1 MKMNRAGF
9 VLVCLLLIMQ
19 CSYAATYYVSLAG
32 NDATGDGSSG
42 KPWRT
47 LRYAVTRVPANQGHV
62 IKLAGGTYVEAG
74 LVEVPLGVSIEGA
87 GKDVT
92 ILKAASG
99 FYYYPATP
107 AFAVDKFLIS
117 LSAGSPQNGNQSL
130 KAFTVDGDGKKLHG
144 GIYVRNRNNVL
155 IDGVKVTNTNFS
167 GIWLWDVKDTRLTNS
182 NLLNCAWGS
191 SAWVSGA
198 LDLGNA
204 ERLEIDHCVIDE
216 GKGYGIKLLG
226 PGVGTFNKLKIHD
239 CTVTVN
245 PVGLWNNGSAP
256 NISIE
261 LMNAYMTDCEI
272 YNCYVDNHIS
282 LANNETILSNGV
294 KTMRVHH
301 NTIDLAKRAGGRGYG
316 IELCIHD
323 VEVDNN
329 YFIKGTYGI
338 ANWGKKKINWNIHH
352 NVFYGIESG
361 GYPGDVL
368 RSQQSGLNNVKFYNN
383 SIEFTG
389 TRTTNLISVYG
400 GTSANVEI
408 KNNLV
413 INNNT
418 AYSYYPNQFIHL
430 EAGVSIANLQVANNF
445 LDRIAISTTAG
456 QYSGNLSGDP
466 QITKSGNRP
475 FPYYTPASGS
485 KLVDGGINVGLAFTG
500 LRPDIGASESTSSGT
515 PPANSNP
522 SVSITSPANNAS
534 MNAGASVTIAANA
547 SDSDGTI
554 SKVEFYNGSTLLG
567 TDTSSPFSFAWSN
580 VAAGNYAL
588 KAIATDDDGAST
600 TSAPVSIS
608 VLAPAT
614 PASIPGTI
622 QAEGY
627 SAMSGI
633 QLESTTDTGGGQNV
647 GWIETG
653 DWMDYPV
660 NVATA
665 GTYTVRYRVASLNGG
680 GSVQLRSGA
689 TTLATTA
696 IPATGGWQVWQ
707 TVTATVNLPAGSQTL
722 RIHAAAGGFNLNWA
736 ELNATAASG
745 MAIPGIVQAENYT
758 QQSGV
763 QKQATEDTGG
773 GENVGWIETGDWMDY
788 NVNVAAAGT
797 YLVQYRVASVNAG
810 GSIQLRSGATTLATT
825 AVPATGGWQMWQ
837 TINATVTLPAG
848 AQTLRVY
855 AATGGFNLNWAQF
868 SAITASGITLP
879 GIVQAENYTQQ
890 SGVQKQA
897 TQDTGGGENVGWID
911 TGDWMDYDVN
921 ALTAGTYTVQYRVSS
936 PSTAGKIQLKKGAT
950 ILATTSVPATG
961 GWQTWQ
967 TITATVS
974 LSAGPQTIRLQASTG
989 GFNLNWIQFAN
1000 GLITSTS
1007 ARVAD
1012 DGELATAEGFAPARI
1027 FSPNGDGLNDTW
1039 QWADS
1044 DTMTNCSVV
1053 IYDGA
1058 GRQVYQS
1065 SGEQLTWDGMS
1076 QGKSSP
1082 SGAYYYVIT
1091 CDGKKLTGSL
1101 QIVR

>member
-1 MKMNRAGF
+1 
-9 VLVCLLLIMQ
+9 MQ

-130 KAFTVDGDGKKLHG
+130 KGFTVDGDGKKLHG
-144 GIYVRNRNNVL
+144 GIYVRNRNFVL

-204 ERLEIDHCVIDE
+204 ERLEIDNCVIDE

-301 NTIDLAKRAGGRGYG
+301 NTIDMAKRAGGRGYG
-316 IELCIHD
+316 IELSIHD
-323 VEVDNN
+323 CEVDNN
-329 YFIKGTYGI
+329 YFIKGSYGI
-338 ANWGKKKINWNIHH
+338 AHWGKQKKNWNIHH
-352 NVFYGIESG
+352 NVFYWIESG

-383 SIEFTG
+383 TIEMVG
-389 TRTTNLISVYG
+389 TRTTNLIGIYG

-418 AYSYYPNQFIHL
+418 AYSYYPNKFIHL
-430 EAGVSIANLQVANNF
+430 EAGLSIANLQVANNL
-445 LDRIAISTTAG
+445 LDRLAMSTTAG
-456 QYSGNLSGDP
+456 QYSGNLTGDP
-466 QITKSGNRP
+466 QISKSGARP
-475 FPYYTPASGS
+475 FPYYTPLSGS
-485 KLVDGGINVGLAFTG
+485 RLIDGGINVGLTYTG
-500 LRPDIGASESTSSGT
+500 LRPDIGASESSGT
-515 PPANSNP
+515 GTTPGNNNP
-522 SVSITSPANNAS
+522 TVSITSPANNATV
-534 MNAGASVTIAANA
+534 AQGTSVTIAANA
-547 SDSDGTI
+547 SDSDGTV

-567 TDTSSPFSFAWSN
+567 TDTSSPYSFVWSN
-580 VAAGNYAL
+580 VAAGSYSL
-588 KAIATDDDGAST
+588 KAVATDDDGAST
-600 TSAPVSIS
+600 SSAPVSIIA
-608 VLAPAT
+608 LAPVEPVAL
-614 PASIPGTI
+614 PGTI
-622 QAEGY
+622 QAENF

-633 QLESTTDTGGGQNV
+633 QLESTGDTGGGQNV
-647 GWIETG
+647 GYIETG
-653 DWMDYPV
+653 DWMDYKV
-660 NVATA
+660 TVATA
-665 GTYTVRYRVASLNGG
+665 GTYQVQYRVASPSAG
-680 GSVQLRSGA
+680 GSIQLRSGA

-696 IPATGGWQVWQ
+696 VASTGGWQTWQ
-707 TVTATVNLPAGSQTL
+707 TINATVSLPAGSQTL
-722 RIHAAAGGFNLNWA
+722 RVYAATGGFNINW
-736 ELNATAASG
+736 LQASTG
-745 MAIPGIVQAENYT
+745 NTTPPAPSGLPIPGIIQAESYT

-763 QKQATEDTGG
+763 KEETTKDTGG

-788 NVNVAAAGT
+788 NVSVATAGS
-797 YLVQYRVASVNAG
+797 YLVQYRVASPGAG
-810 GSIQLRSGATTLATT
+810 GSIQLRSGTTTLATT
-825 AVPATGGWQMWQ
+825 AVPSSGGWQTWQ

-848 AQTLRVY
+848 AQTLRIY
-855 AATGGFNLNWAQF
+855 AAAGGFNLNWTQF
-868 SAITASGITLP
+868 SAITASGITVP
-879 GIVQAENYTQQ
+879 GIVQAENYSQQ
-890 SGVQKQA
+890 SGVLKE
-897 TQDTGGGENVGWID
+897 TTKDTGGGQNVGWID

-921 ALTAGTYTVQYRVSS
+921 VITAGTYTVQYRVSS
-936 PSTAGKIQLKKGAT
+936 PSNVGKIQLKKGST
-950 ILATTSVPATG
+950 ILATTAVPATG

-967 TITATVS
+967 TVTATVS
-974 LSAGPQTIRLQASTG
+974 LSAGPQTLRLQAATG
-989 GFNLNWIQFAN
+989 GFNLNWIQFTN

-1007 ARVAD
+1007 ARLAD
-1012 DGELATAEGFAPARI
+1012 DGEIVTEEGFAPARI

-1039 QWADS
+1039 QWS
-1044 DTMTNCSVV
+1044 DPETMTNCSLV

-1065 SGEQLTWDGMS
+1065 SGDQLTWDGMS

-1091 CDGKKLTGSL
+1091 CDGKKITGSL